1 MPDINYSDK
10 SVFEQ
15 AHQLFARDTHLAILL
30 DVEARVLYSN
40 NSFVNLENYYQN
52 SILPIFPFLEH
63 LLMPTVPEVSIN
75 FVETVLYDKTVN
87 YRCIIRSFEQFS
99 RQYYFV
105 ILQDVSW
112 YHQELQRIQQER
124 NEAYLA
130 KEKEDNKQ

>member
-1 MPDINYSDK
+1 MSNNHKHI
-10 SVFEQ
+10 FEQ

-30 DVEARVLYSN
+30 DEWAQVLYSN
-40 NSFVNLENYYQN
+40 NSFVNLESYYHQ

-63 LLMPTVPEVSIN
+63 LLMPTVPEISIN
-75 FVETVLYDKTVN
+75 FVETVLYEKVVN
-87 YRCIIRSFEQFS
+87 YRCIIRAFEQFS
-99 RQYYFV
+99 EQYYFV

-130 KEKEDNKQ
+130 KETIRKN